1 MRRIRQPHA
10 PARRCGQLSRWLSS
24 RRPVLTQ
31 GLTNN
36 FTNQIFLLIPYTG
49 LRYSDMAKLTHA
61 ARTAHIDL
69 ADWLIEFWEDN
80 K

>member
-1 MRRIRQPHA
+1 M
-10 PARRCGQLSRWLSS
+10 
-24 RRPVLTQ
+24 LTQ

-36 FTNQIFLLIPYTG
+36 ITNQIFLLIPYTG